1 MLKDLM
7 LGTLF
12 TVASLL
18 ILVYM
23 DATLPIWGV
32 PIAGLAIMGVILTHV
47 ESKRP

>member
-32 PIAGLAIMGVILTHV
+32 PVAGLAIMGVLVTHY
-47 ESKRP
+47 ETKH